1 MGEEQGAGED
11 WMGEFDDLG
20 FGALDLD
27 EEDAGGY
34 GSEMEEGQEEE
45 SDGGEGEEDSL
56 LLGMPLPPLP
66 T

>member
-1 MGEEQGAGED
+1 
-11 WMGEFDDLG
+11 MGEFDDLG